1 MKATRARPLS
11 RGRCVATPCN
21 GRRFADQ
28 VVMPTRM
35 PEGARDLL
43 QSCAAGATQEELSQK
58 LSALSKSSKGELG
71 EDQVELWQSAVFW
84 ILTAPH
90 QRPLAAAGALRALGA
105 ALASQ
110 PPSAELHQK
119 ALTWLLEVHG
129 FWCRGRGAE
138 VGDAADTATR
148 WRACHVLDGFL
159 RALSNEGFADL
170 PTELRDACA
179 KILLARCADRCQDV
193 RIAAAESLSFL
204 GAGVEQVVEVLRDR
218 ATQDSCAHVRAVCI
232 AGFLSM
238 RAPQEFEELD
248 AELVLRA
255 SLDKTSRVRR
265 RLFTT
270 LRTPGAPGR
279 FEDTWRRAVLR
290 GLGDH
295 NKGVRLA
302 ATRCLVSDVLSESKG
317 RMPAF
322 LSDADSAAGV
332 VAQIAECLEA
342 VVRRPSLEPSEA
354 ERDASALQAVQSL
367 LKRFDVEEA
376 LATIGAKSTRADA
389 VFARLTIELAARLS
403 EAPPAGT
410 LVPAIRK
417 SVEILKST
425 ADPDTAAQATFD
437 LCQLFHSSHV
447 SPLPHETSGR
457 MEMVEMAAAAIMAI
471 PVEAAAT
478 GRVSGFFPNGRE
490 AASMPVMSL
499 AFLLFRRVAS
509 ADVSNSMQHRG
520 RKAEMEA
527 EATLAMMASGIYGQI
542 RKDAAAADHHLKKR
556 ENEMAQLR
564 QDLDDERWSE
574 QARQRHVRVAAGPST
589 QELEKA
595 LERKRSQVEEARDY
609 RDESF
614 LRVLL
619 MSSTWLQYCHNFLS
633 PSQSKLLDEVL
644 LPFVNE
650 QDRSAESQVAAIYG
664 IAIGASKCKDRTR
677 SFWDFFIGILEK
689 LPLTDPSG
697 LGVALRL
704 VEVAILFVCDALLIH
719 AEALRDRRV
728 DATATLARTLRMLD
742 SLQSASRVRSLL
754 LDRCCSL
761 LLWGIA
767 EGAAAAWLLGRLLRE
782 VSASAPPVR
791 AVGAEAKTAVAAP
804 APEKAYL
811 ALGLPAPQIAHD
823 AEDDSMDDEE
833 STDAGKAAEDRAVLS
848 ARLVRFFVTLPTLSA
863 FHAGLL
869 VAAAEA
875 FFATRMYAPGASDS
889 SKPTPLPS
897 ALRAVRFVGARL
909 RDAKA
914 ALQSFGADAVA
925 MQLQV
930 MRAVAGALLS
940 GPHVEAKAM
949 TEVLAAG
956 LVVAAEGGPPFDWAG
971 EEAPEL
977 REATRALLCDWSPA
991 TTAQAATALLSE
1003 IHAPGRPSIEA
1014 GREFAQDS
1022 IDAAA
1027 QLRHDLSALGLEAP
1041 MPGVQ
1046 LVSNAS
1052 NLPKRRVGYWQPRA
1066 PSPKRK
1072 EHEEAEESDGEFD
1085 DEEEELV
1092 KRWELI
1098 DKAGLRIA
1106 LVPRGG
1112 GLTVGRHPSC
1122 DVCVSLPAVSARHCV
1137 LSCLAGSGDKES
1149 LVLRDLGSSNGTLV
1163 NGIHIQSG
1171 SELGLSG
1178 GDAISL
1184 AASDGYSFTVRLS
1197 RVAPSATSPP
1207 RGKRPME
1214 EEHVDE
1220 RNVRPR
1226 TESEEA
1232 PDGQKDAAVLIDKA
1246 PAIRRRLRR
1255 KTPDPSWLAQDT
1267 SKERVESDLDD
1278 DMVEVQAEPARSAA
1292 VQAEP
1297 GIDEVAVA
1305 VLQAKEAAS
1314 SGVPRLVD
1322 LSSGQVFPLP
1332 EDGIVAIGRRTDC
1345 EVVIPRS
1352 VVSGRHCVLLCK
1364 NGCVQLEDTSSN
1376 GTFVNETQVPK
1387 GFSLPQR
1394 IALRD
1399 GDHIYL
1405 AQRQGPSLL
1414 FLSA

>member
-1 MKATRARPLS
+1 MVSTS
-11 RGRCVATPCN
+11 GRGRDAGS
-21 GRRFADQ
+21 GRGRGGGGAAAD
-28 VVMPTRM
+28 VHTLRMVLHDSDYWEAPEKDTLLPT
-35 PEGARDLL
+35 LI
-43 QSCAAGATQEELSQK
+43 LSQAEALASPK
-58 LSALSKSSKGELG
+58 SVRTAEFPCSPPPGSQASPQRSPCTVTLCDGEGSSPRSSVADSDFGLSSWQLEASGKEATLLEDWQSSRWLRRVERMEVRWRRDTTRHSSWSLAFGPGAKRLLLSVEPRRLSATTAGPWVRDEALRRR
-71 EDQVELWQSAVFW
+71 VEQMFW

-159 RALSNEGFADL
+159 RALSNEGFAGL

-204 GAGVEQVVEVLRDR
+204 GAGVEQVLEVLRDR
-218 ATQDSCAHVRAVCI
+218 ATHDSCAHVRAVCI
-232 AGFLSM
+232 ASFLSM

-248 AELVLRA
+248 AVLVLRA

-265 RLFTT
+265 RLFTA

-279 FEDTWRRAVLR
+279 FEDTWQRAVLR
-290 GLGDH
+290 GLGDY

-302 ATRCLVSDVLSESKG
+302 ATRCLVSDVLSASKG

-332 VAQIAECLEA
+332 VGQIAECLEA
-342 VVRRPSLEPSEA
+342 VVRRPNLEPSEA

-389 VFARLTIELAARLS
+389 VLARLAIELAARLG

-447 SPLPHETSGR
+447 SPLPHETAGR
-457 MEMVEMAAAAIMAI
+457 MEMVEMAAAAIMAV
-471 PVEAAAT
+471 PVEAAAS
-478 GRVSGFFPNGRE
+478 RVSGVFPNGRE
-490 AASMPVMSL
+490 AALMPVMPL
-499 AFLLFRRVAS
+499 AFLLFRRVAT
-509 ADVSNSMQHRG
+509 ADVSNSSQHRG
-520 RKAEMEA
+520 KKAEMEA
-527 EATLAMMASGIYGQI
+527 ETTLAMMASGIFGQI

-589 QELEKA
+589 EELEKA
-595 LERKRSQVEEARDY
+595 LESKRSQVEEARDY

-664 IAIGASKCKDRTR
+664 LAIGASKCKDRTR

-689 LPLTDPSG
+689 LPLTEPSG
-697 LGVALRL
+697 LGVALHL
-704 VEVAILFVCDALLIH
+704 VEVAILFVCDALIIH

-742 SLQSASRVRSLL
+742 SLESASRVRYLL

-791 AVGAEAKTAVAAP
+791 AVGAEAKAAVAAP

-833 STDAGKAAEDRAVLS
+833 STDAGR
-848 ARLVRFFVTLPTLSA
+848 
-863 FHAGLL
+863 
-869 VAAAEA
+869 AAEA
-875 FFATRMYAPGASDS
+875 R
-889 SKPTPLPS
+889 
-897 ALRAVRFVGARL
+897 
-909 RDAKA
+909 
-914 ALQSFGADAVA
+914 
-925 MQLQV
+925 
-930 MRAVAGALLS
+930 
-940 GPHVEAKAM
+940 
-949 TEVLAAG
+949 
-956 LVVAAEGGPPFDWAG
+956 
-971 EEAPEL
+971 
-977 REATRALLCDWSPA
+977 
-991 TTAQAATALLSE
+991 
-1003 IHAPGRPSIEA
+1003 
-1014 GREFAQDS
+1014 
-1022 IDAAA
+1022 
-1027 QLRHDLSALGLEAP
+1027 
-1041 MPGVQ
+1041 
-1046 LVSNAS
+1046 
-1052 NLPKRRVGYWQPRA
+1052 
-1066 PSPKRK
+1066 
-1072 EHEEAEESDGEFD
+1072 
-1085 DEEEELV
+1085 
-1092 KRWELI
+1092 
-1098 DKAGLRIA
+1098 
-1106 LVPRGG
+1106 
-1112 GLTVGRHPSC
+1112 
-1122 DVCVSLPAVSARHCV
+1122 
-1137 LSCLAGSGDKES
+1137 
-1149 LVLRDLGSSNGTLV
+1149 
-1163 NGIHIQSG
+1163 
-1171 SELGLSG
+1171 
-1178 GDAISL
+1178 
-1184 AASDGYSFTVRLS
+1184 
-1197 RVAPSATSPP
+1197 
-1207 RGKRPME
+1207 
-1214 EEHVDE
+1214 
-1220 RNVRPR
+1220 
-1226 TESEEA
+1226 
-1232 PDGQKDAAVLIDKA
+1232 
-1246 PAIRRRLRR
+1246 
-1255 KTPDPSWLAQDT
+1255 
-1267 SKERVESDLDD
+1267 
-1278 DMVEVQAEPARSAA
+1278 
-1292 VQAEP
+1292 
-1297 GIDEVAVA
+1297 
-1305 VLQAKEAAS
+1305 
-1314 SGVPRLVD
+1314 
-1322 LSSGQVFPLP
+1322 
-1332 EDGIVAIGRRTDC
+1332 
-1345 EVVIPRS
+1345 
-1352 VVSGRHCVLLCK
+1352 
-1364 NGCVQLEDTSSN
+1364 
-1376 GTFVNETQVPK
+1376 
-1387 GFSLPQR
+1387 
-1394 IALRD
+1394 
-1399 GDHIYL
+1399 
-1405 AQRQGPSLL
+1405 
-1414 FLSA
+1414 